1 VADPSCWR
9 QLRYSHFVCESHAG
23 SWRLDACCSPLG
35 DGRADPELWGLLQ
48 SSHVLRESQICAC
61 RGLDACC
68 APFGKCRMAPSAGL
82 ILQGCHAPCDNQPFA
97 TNVRTSLPR
106 EAGTDVAHDASV
118 RSRPPSGGVIQVL
131 RPTPAAPQFSSGR
144 RSAMAE
150 YTPACG
156 SHLSREVR
164 IPCCAVTAHPS
175 GRKARPRSCQATA
188 TSHAEC
194 GTVPSGV
201 SDPPLQLRCGGR
213 RVKGPGP
220 HEVSSADSI
229 LSARKGGRNPLCAG
243 CLQLRCRLA
252 QPFIPADN
260 SLVYGVPASC
270 G

>member
-23 SWRLDACCSPLG
+23 SWRLDAYCSPLG
-35 DGRADPELWGLLQ
+35 DGRADPELWSLLQ
-48 SSHVLRESQICAC
+48 GCHVLRESKICAC

-68 APFGKCRMAPSAGL
+68 ASFGKCRMAPSAGL

-118 RSRPPSGGVIQVL
+118 RVRPLSGGVTQTL
-131 RPTPAAPQFSSGR
+131 RPTPAAPQFSFGR

-164 IPCCAVTAHPS
+164 YPCCAVIAHPS

-194 GTVPSGV
+194 GPGALRGTCPAITVTV
-201 SDPPLQLRCGGR
+201 RWTTC
-213 RVKGPGP
+213 KGPGP
-220 HEVSSADSI
+220 HEVGSADSI
-229 LSARKGGRNPLCAG
+229 QSPARE
-243 CLQLRCRLA
+243 
-252 QPFIPADN
+252 
-260 SLVYGVPASC
+260 V
-270 G
+270 